1 MSLNI
6 RDPEKTGSDGS
17 EEESYKPEKQ
27 QAEAL
32 THEGNGWEPDSNN
45 FSAQNTFHEWLD
57 VSTYYIELLAT
68 ATEYLRFALRC
79 NAAIGI
85 LLSTLSGTISVAQF
99 NNYGNFVFSVL
110 LTGMT
115 YIVAISSGLM
125 KILQIQEQLE
135 EFIKLRQEWID
146 FSINIITE
154 IQVPYYMRKPA
165 DYLIHKYKDKYT
177 SLLKK
182 DISIPDWIRKKV
194 KTPLVFDG
202 MDNMR
207 RLESGKLASIL
218 SYVNNSKRPAQ
229 RREDIQDFVTEHEK
243 KVRILHRLKEFFTYA
258 EPKQPSSVPPPLP
271 KLPDSP
277 IVAPRLSI
285 VPNFQATPCPSP
297 PRTPVPVRSSI
308 GDVSLKRTNSF
319 DSQYNTKN

>member
-1 MSLNI
+1 MSLHI
-6 RDPEKTGSDGS
+6 RASTGSEKDSVS
-17 EEESYKPEKQ
+17 EEESNSEKKQ
-27 QAEAL
+27 DSL
-32 THEGNGWEPDSNN
+32 VPVSNGWEPDNNN

-68 ATEYLRFALRC
+68 ATEYLRFILRC

-182 DISIPDWIRKKV
+182 DISVPDWIRKKV

-202 MDNMR
+202 VENMR

-218 SYVNNSKRPAQ
+218 SYVNNSKRPEK
-229 RREDIQDFVTEHEK
+229 RREDIQDFVTENEK
-243 KVRILHRLKEFFTYA
+243 KGKLLNRLKEFFTHV
-258 EPKQPSSVPPPLP
+258 EQKKTTLP

-277 IVAPRLSI
+277 IASMDIPRVSMG
-285 VPNFQATPCPSP
+285 NFMVTPCPSP
-297 PRTPVPVRSSI
+297 PHTPVPVRASQA
-308 GDVSLKRTNSF
+308 GVSLKRTNSF
-319 DSQYNTKN
+319 DSQHDTKIES